1 MPLANVRG
9 ATIHYEVIGTQGPW
23 VALSPGGR
31 RAIEGVESLA
41 KRIAG
46 AGHRVLVHDRRN
58 CGSSDVFIDGDDS
71 ENELWADDLHELL
84 RQQNALPAW
93 VGGSS
98 SGCRLALLTALRH
111 PKAVRGLL
119 LWRVT
124 GGLAAAKRLAHRYY
138 GQYIPMAQQGGMAA
152 VCASEEFSERIR
164 DRPQNRERLMKMD
177 PARFAAVMSSWNSQF
192 LADAEKPVIGATEA
206 ELKAIAVP
214 ACIVPGND
222 LSHLRSAAENLG
234 RLLPGAEV
242 HPLITKH
249 YDLDVAPRE
258 EWDAREA
265 DLAAIF
271 LDFMERVEGRNRDWR
286 NVEQDPARGM
296 RP

>member
-1 MPLANVRG
+1 MPLAKVRG
-9 ATIHYEVIGTQGPW
+9 VTLHYEVLGQQGPW
-23 VALSPGGR
+23 MALSPGGR
-31 RAIEGVESLA
+31 RAIEGVESLG
-41 KRIAG
+41 KRFAAAG
-46 AGHRVLVHDRRN
+46 YRVLLHDRRN
-58 CGSSDVFIDGDDS
+58 CGASDVSIES
-71 ENELWADDLHELL
+71 EESEYAMWADDLHELL
-84 RQQNALPAW
+84 RQHNALPAW

-98 SGCRLALLTALRH
+98 SGCRLALLFALRH
-111 PKAVRGLL
+111 PGAARGLL

-138 GQYIPMAQQGGMAA
+138 GQYIPIARQGGMAA
-152 VCASEEFSERIR
+152 VCATEEFAERIR
-164 DRPQNRERLMKMD
+164 ERPANRERLMGMD
-177 PARFAAVMSSWNSQF
+177 PARFIEVMSRWNRMF
-192 LADAEKPVIGATEA
+192 LDDAEKPVIGATAA
-206 ELKAIAVP
+206 ELATITVP

-234 RLLPGAEV
+234 RLMPVAEV

-271 LDFMERVEGRNRDWR
+271 LDFMKRVSARA
-286 NVEQDPARGM
+286 PAHAK
-296 RP
+296 

>member
-1 MPLANVRG
+1 MPLAKVRG
-9 ATIHYEVIGTQGPW
+9 VTLHYEVLSQQGPW

-31 RAIEGVESLA
+31 RAIEGVESLG
-41 KRIAG
+41 KRFAAAG
-46 AGHRVLVHDRRN
+46 YRVLLHDRRN
-58 CGSSDVFIDGDDS
+58 CGASDVSIES
-71 ENELWADDLHELL
+71 EESEYAMWADDLHELL
-84 RQQNALPAW
+84 RQRNALPAW

-98 SGCRLALLTALRH
+98 SGCRLALLFALRH
-111 PKAVRGLL
+111 PGAARGLL

-138 GQYIPMAQQGGMAA
+138 GQYLPIAQRGGMAA
-152 VCASEEFSERIR
+152 VCATEEFAERIR
-164 DRPQNRERLMKMD
+164 ERPENRERLMRID
-177 PARFAAVMSSWNSQF
+177 PARFVEVMSRWNRMF
-192 LADAEKPVIGATEA
+192 LEDAEKPVIGATAA
-206 ELKAIAVP
+206 ELASITAP

-234 RLLPGAEV
+234 RLIPVAEV

-271 LDFMERVEGRNRDWR
+271 LDFMKRVGARA
-286 NVEQDPARGM
+286 PAHAK
-296 RP
+296 

>member
-1 MPLANVRG
+1 MPIATVRG
-9 ATIHYEVIGTQGPW
+9 VALHYEVLGTRGPW

-46 AGHRVLVHDRRN
+46 AGYRVLVHDRRN
-58 CGSSDVFIDGDDS
+58 CGASDVVIEGNES
-71 ENELWADDLHELL
+71 ENAIWADDLHELL
-84 RQQNALPAW
+84 KQQNAFPSW
-93 VGGSS
+93 IGGSS
-98 SGCRLALLTALRH
+98 SGCRLALLFALRH
-111 PKAVRGLL
+111 PQAVRGLL

-124 GGLAAAKRLAHRYY
+124 GGLAAAKRLARRYY
-138 GQYIPMAQQGGMAA
+138 GQYIEIARAGGMAA
-152 VCASEEFSERIR
+152 VCATEEFAERIR
-164 DRPQNRERLMKMD
+164 DRPENHDRLMRMD
-177 PARFAAVMSSWNSQF
+177 PARFIEVMSSWNRDF
-192 LADAEKPVIGATEA
+192 LEGAEKPVIGATEA
-206 ELKAIAVP
+206 EIRSIRAP

-234 RLLPGAEV
+234 RLMPDAEV

-265 DLAAIF
+265 DLATIF
-271 LDFMERVEGRNRDWR
+271 LDFMKRVEARAPA
-286 NVEQDPARGM
+286 PAR
-296 RP
+296 

>member
-1 MPLANVRG
+1 MPLATVRG
-9 ATIHYEVIGTQGPW
+9 VTLHYEVLGDRGPW

-41 KRIAG
+41 RRLAA

-58 CGSSDVFIDGDDS
+58 CGSSDVYVEGDES
-71 ENELWADDLHELL
+71 ENDLWADDLHELL

-98 SGCRLALLTALRH
+98 SGCRLALLFAMRH
-111 PKAVRGLL
+111 PGAARGLL

-138 GQYIPMAQQGGMAA
+138 GQYIPIAAQGGMAA
-152 VCASEEFSERIR
+152 ICATEEFGERIQA
-164 DRPQNRERLMKMD
+164 RPENRERLMKMD
-177 PARFAAVMSSWNSQF
+177 PARFGEVMSRWSRNF
-192 LADAEKPVIGATEA
+192 LEGADQPVIGATEA
-206 ELKAIAVP
+206 QLRSLAIP
-214 ACIVPGND
+214 TCIVPGND

-234 RLLPGAEV
+234 RLLPDAEV

-271 LDFMERVEGRNRDWR
+271 LDFMKRVG
-286 NVEQDPARGM
+286 ARAAAVA
-296 RP
+296 

>member
-1 MPLANVRG
+1 MPQASVRG
-9 ATIHYEVIGTQGPW
+9 VTLHYEVLGNRGPW

-41 KRIAG
+41 KRLAA

-58 CGSSDVFIDGDDS
+58 CGSSDVYVDGNDS

-84 RQQNALPAW
+84 GQQGALPAW

-98 SGCRLALLTALRH
+98 SGCRLALLFALRH
-111 PKAVRGLL
+111 RGAARGLL

-124 GGLAAAKRLAHRYY
+124 GGLAAAKRLANRYY
-138 GQYIPMAQQGGMAA
+138 GQYIPVAQQGGMAA
-152 VCASEEFSERIR
+152 ICATEEFAERIR
-164 DRPQNRERLMKMD
+164 NRPENRERLMKMD
-177 PARFAAVMSSWNSQF
+177 PARFAEVMSRWNRAF

-206 ELKAIAVP
+206 DLKSLAVP

-222 LSHLRSAAENLG
+222 LSHLRSAGENLG
-234 RLLPGAEV
+234 RLLPDAEV

-249 YDLDVAPRE
+249 YDLDVAPRG

-265 DLAAIF
+265 ELAAIF
-271 LDFMERVEGRNRDWR
+271 LDFMRRVKARS
-286 NVEQDPARGM
+286 PATAR
-296 RP
+296 

>member
-1 MPLANVRG
+1 MPNATVRG
-9 ATIHYEVIGTQGPW
+9 VTLHYEVLGTRGPW

-41 KRIAG
+41 RRLAE

-58 CGSSDVFIDGDDS
+58 CGASDVYVDGSAS
-71 ENELWADDLHELL
+71 ENEVWADDLHELL
-84 RQQNALPAW
+84 KQQNALPAW

-98 SGCRLALLTALRH
+98 SGCRLALLFALRH
-111 PKAVRGLL
+111 REASRGLL

-124 GGLAAAKRLAHRYY
+124 GGLAAAKRLANRYY
-138 GQYIPMAQQGGMAA
+138 GQYLPIAQQGGMAA
-152 VCASEEFSERIR
+152 ICATEEFAERIKA
-164 DRPQNRERLMKMD
+164 RPENRERLMKMD
-177 PARFAAVMSSWNSQF
+177 PKRFMEVMSRWSRTF
-192 LADAEKPVIGATEA
+192 LEDAEKPVIGATEA
-206 ELKAIAVP
+206 DLKSLKVP

-234 RLLPGAEV
+234 RLMPDAEV

-249 YDLDVAPRE
+249 YDLDVAPRD

-271 LDFMERVEGRNRDWR
+271 LDFMKRVEARA
-286 NVEQDPARGM
+286 PAVAQ
-296 RP
+296 

>member
-1 MPLANVRG
+1 MPYANIRG
-9 ATIHYEVIGTQGPW
+9 VTLHYEVIGTRGPW

-41 KRIAG
+41 KRIAA
-46 AGHRVLVHDRRN
+46 AGYRVLVHDRRN
-58 CGSSDVFIDGDDS
+58 CGSSDVSIDGEGS
-71 ENELWADDLHELL
+71 ENEMWADDLRELL

-98 SGCRLALLTALRH
+98 SGCRLALLFALRH

-152 VCASEEFSERIR
+152 ICASEEFGERIR
-164 DRPQNRERLMKMD
+164 DRPENRERLMQMD
-177 PARFAAVMSSWNSQF
+177 PARFAAVMSSWNDKF

-206 ELKAIAVP
+206 ELKTILVP
-214 ACIVPGND
+214 TCIVPGND

-234 RLLPGAEV
+234 RLLPDAAV

-249 YDLDVAPRE
+249 YDLDVAPKE
-258 EWDAREA
+258 EWDAREG

-271 LDFMERVEGRNRDWR
+271 LDYMARVA
-286 NVEQDPARGM
+286 ARS
-296 RP
+296 PVAAK

>member
-1 MPLANVRG
+1 MPNTTVRG
-9 ATIHYEVIGTQGPW
+9 VTLHYEVLGTRGPW

-41 KRIAG
+41 RRLAT

-58 CGSSDVFIDGDDS
+58 CGSSDVYVEGNDS
-71 ENELWADDLHELL
+71 ENQVWADDLHELL
-84 RQQNALPAW
+84 KQQNALPAW

-98 SGCRLALLTALRH
+98 SGCRLALLFALRH
-111 PKAVRGLL
+111 RAAARGML

-124 GGLAAAKRLAHRYY
+124 GGLAAAKRLAKRYY
-138 GQYIPMAQQGGMAA
+138 GQYIPVAQQGGMAA
-152 VCASEEFSERIR
+152 ICATEEFAERIKA
-164 DRPQNRERLMKMD
+164 RPENRERLMRMD
-177 PARFAAVMSSWNSQF
+177 PARFADVMSRWNRTF
-192 LADAEKPVIGATEA
+192 LEDAEKPVIGATEA
-206 ELKAIAVP
+206 DLKALEVP

-234 RLLPGAEV
+234 RLLPDAEV

-271 LDFMERVEGRNRDWR
+271 IDYMKRVE
-286 NVEQDPARGM
+286 ARSPENA
-296 RP
+296 R

>member
-1 MPLANVRG
+1 MPLATVRG
-9 ATIHYEVIGTQGPW
+9 VTLHYEVLGQRGPW

-31 RAIEGVESLA
+31 RAIEGVESLG
-41 KRIAG
+41 KRFAAAG
-46 AGHRVLVHDRRN
+46 YRVLLHDRRN
-58 CGSSDVFIDGDDS
+58 CGASDVSIES
-71 ENELWADDLHELL
+71 EESEYAMWADDLHELL
-84 RQQNALPAW
+84 RQRNALPAW

-98 SGCRLALLTALRH
+98 SGCRLALLFALRH
-111 PKAVRGLL
+111 PGAARGLL

-138 GQYIPMAQQGGMAA
+138 GQYLPIAQQGGMAA
-152 VCASEEFSERIR
+152 VCATEEFAERIR
-164 DRPQNRERLMKMD
+164 ERPENRERLMRMD
-177 PARFAAVMSSWNSQF
+177 PARFIEVMSRWNRMF
-192 LADAEKPVIGATEA
+192 LDDAEKPVIGATAA
-206 ELKAIAVP
+206 ELARITAP

-234 RLLPGAEV
+234 RLMPAAEV

-271 LDFMERVEGRNRDWR
+271 LDFMKRVGART
-286 NVEQDPARGM
+286 PAYAK
-296 RP
+296 

>member
-1 MPLANVRG
+1 MPVANVRG
-9 ATIHYEVIGTQGPW
+9 AAIHYEVYGGHGPW

-31 RAIEGVESLA
+31 RAIEGVDSLSR
-41 KRIAG
+41 RIAA
-46 AGHRVLVHDRRN
+46 AGYRALVHDRRN
-58 CGSSDVFIDGDDS
+58 CGASDVSVEGPGS
-71 ENELWADDLHELL
+71 ENDLWADDLHELL

-93 VGGSS
+93 IGGSS
-98 SGCRLALLTALRH
+98 SGCRMALLFALRH
-111 PKAVRGLL
+111 PQAARGLL

-138 GQYIPMAQQGGMAA
+138 GQYIDVARAGGMAA
-152 VCASEEFSERIR
+152 VCATEEFAERIR
-164 DRPQNRERLMKMD
+164 DRPANRDRLMKMD
-177 PARFAAVMSSWNSQF
+177 PARFIEVMSNWSRD
-192 LADAEKPVIGATEA
+192 LLEGAEKPVIGATEA
-206 ELKAIAVP
+206 EIRSIQAP

-234 RLLPGAEV
+234 RLMPDAEV

-271 LDFMERVEGRNRDWR
+271 LDYMKRVE
-286 NVEQDPARGM
+286 ARAAVHAK
-296 RP
+296 

>member
-1 MPLANVRG
+1 MPQANVRG
-9 ATIHYEVIGTQGPW
+9 ATLHYEVLGKQGPW

-31 RAIEGVESLA
+31 RAIEGVASLGERFA
-41 KRIAG
+41 AAG
-46 AGHRVLVHDRRN
+46 CRVLLHDRRN
-58 CGSSDVFIDGDDS
+58 CGASDVSIEGDDS
-71 ENELWADDLHELL
+71 EYVMWADDLHELL
-84 RQQNALPAW
+84 RRQNALPAW

-98 SGCRLALLTALRH
+98 SGCRLALLFALRH
-111 PKAVRGLL
+111 PQATRGLL

-138 GQYIPMAQQGGMAA
+138 GQYVPIARQGGMAA
-152 VCASEEFSERIR
+152 ICATEEFAERIR
-164 DRPQNRERLMKMD
+164 ERPENRERLMRMY
-177 PARFAAVMSSWNSQF
+177 PARFIDVMSRWNRMF
-192 LADAEKPVIGATEA
+192 LDDAGKPVIGATAA
-206 ELKAIAVP
+206 ELAQIAVP

-234 RLLPGAEV
+234 RLMPDAEV

-265 DLAAIF
+265 DLAATF
-271 LDFMERVEGRNRDWR
+271 FGFVKRAEARSPATS
-286 NVEQDPARGM
+286 NVPSIQG
-296 RP
+296 

>member
-1 MPLANVRG
+1 MPIANVRG
-9 ATIHYEVIGTQGPW
+9 AAIHYEIYGTQGPW

-31 RAIEGVESLA
+31 RAIEGVESLSR
-41 KRIAG
+41 RIAA
-46 AGHRVLVHDRRN
+46 AGYRALVHDRRN
-58 CGSSDVFIDGDDS
+58 CGSSDVSVEGPGS
-71 ENELWADDLHELL
+71 ENDMWADDLHELL

-93 VGGSS
+93 IGGSS
-98 SGCRLALLTALRH
+98 SGCRLALLFALRH
-111 PKAVRGLL
+111 PQAVRGLL

-138 GQYIPMAQQGGMAA
+138 GQYIEIARAGGMAA
-152 VCASEEFSERIR
+152 ICETEEFAERIR
-164 DRPQNRERLMKMD
+164 DRPENRERLMKMN
-177 PARFAAVMSSWNSQF
+177 PARFIEVMSDWNRNF
-192 LADAEKPVIGATEA
+192 LEGAEKPVIGATEA
-206 ELKAIAVP
+206 EIRSIRVP

-234 RLLPGAEV
+234 RLMPDAQV

-249 YDLDVAPRE
+249 YDLDVAPRA

-271 LDFMERVEGRNRDWR
+271 LDHMKRVEARA
-286 NVEQDPARGM
+286 PATAK
-296 RP
+296 